1 MPKHLWPF
9 TRLKADNQEKLREAY
24 RKVYLENYVETQDGE
39 KIEIYDW
46 HGTRIYFNSSPSFFN
61 HAFSESSNYRTS
73 YGIHERS
80 ISKERARC
88 ILWIKEVLEA
98 SKGTIE
104 VRGQT
109 RKDHKRN
116 KFKQRRSLILLKE
129 SYVVVLEKGEKQNRF
144 YFITAF
150 PADRDYIQKIRRE
163 SSFIEIKKAPVLS
176 ATEAL
181 PRS

>member
-1 MPKHLWPF
+1 M
-9 TRLKADNQEKLREAY
+9 
-24 RKVYLENYVETQDGE
+24 YLENYIETQDGK

-73 YGIHERS
+73 YGIHTIP
-80 ISKERARC
+80 ISKKRARC

-109 RKDHKRN
+109 KKDYKRN
-116 KFKQRRSLILLKE
+116 KFKQRRSLIVLEE

-150 PADRDYIQKIRRE
+150 PADRAYIEEIRRA
-163 SSFIEIKKAPVLS
+163 SSFIEMKKAPVLS

>member
-1 MPKHLWPF
+1 MSTHLWPF
-9 TRLKADNQEKLREAY
+9 TRLKADTPEKLREVY
-24 RKVYLENYVETQDGE
+24 RKVYLENYVKTKGGE
-39 KIEIYDW
+39 EIEIYDW

-73 YGIHERS
+73 YGIHEIS
-80 ISKERARC
+80 FSKERARC

-109 RKDHKRN
+109 RKDFKRN
-116 KFKQRRSLILLKE
+116 KYKQRRSLIVLE
-129 SYVVVLEKGEKQNRF
+129 ENYIVVLEKGEKQNRF

-150 PADRDYIQKIRRE
+150 PADRDYIEKIKRV
-163 SSFIEIKKAPVLS
+163 SSLIEIKKAPVLS
-176 ATEAL
+176 ATVAL